1 MSTLATTLGS
11 LDALRGAVLPQA
23 VEIHPGEHPEGH
35 FLGMTWNLD
44 TIWVT
49 VVAGAIVILLGFI
62 ARNQL
67 TKRTEDHVPTKLQL
81 VWETIVN
88 EVQTQ
93 VEENLGRVHPYVVPL
108 AVALFFFI
116 LIANWIEVIPTEL
129 NKHVH
134 LLPSPTADTNLTYAM
149 GFIAMVS
156 VWVYGIRQKGLKG
169 YFKHYLEPYPIL
181 LPLELLQDLLKPVT
195 LALRLFG
202 NIFAGGIMIALIGSL
217 VSLAPAHV
225 PIGGVFAVIL
235 TVVWKLFDT
244 VFLGGLQAFI
254 FALLTVLY
262 FGMAGAGH
270 DEEHDEHADEAG
282 SHADD
287 AEEPTPELAA

>member
-1 MSTLATTLGS
+1 MSA
-11 LDALRGAVLPQA
+11 ALPAILPA
-23 VEIHPGEHPEGH
+23 EVEIHPGEHPTGH

-49 VVAGAIVILLGFI
+49 VVAGLIVILLGFW
-62 ARNQL
+62 ARKQL
-67 TKRTEDHVPTKLQL
+67 TERTDDHVPTKLQL
-81 VWETIVN
+81 VWETVVTQ
-88 EVQTQ
+88 VQTQ

-129 NKHVH
+129 NKHIH

-156 VWVYGIRQKGLKG
+156 VWVYGIRLKGFKG
-169 YFKHYLEPYPIL
+169 YFKHYMEPYPIL
-181 LPLELLQDLLKPVT
+181 LPLELLQDLLKPIT

-217 VSLAPAHV
+217 VSLAPGHI
-225 PIGGVFAVIL
+225 PIGGFFAVIL
-235 TVVWKLFDT
+235 SVVWKLFDT
-244 VFLGGLQAFI
+244 LFLGGLQAFI

-262 FGMAGAGH
+262 FGMAGAEHDAHVESDEGAGH
-270 DEEHDEHADEAG
+270 DETVPADQDGHPE
-282 SHADD
+282 
-287 AEEPTPELAA
+287 PELAA